1 MPRRAVFAFA
11 AALMLAGTSAQG
23 QGGRPGGRGPERDG
37 QDDPRR
43 QGVER
48 EFRQRFAQ
56 VVQRE
61 LGLDDA
67 HLRRLQATLQK
78 FEAPQRDLMR
88 LENETRRDLRL
99 QLRMGDSAE
108 QNRVE
113 KLLDDL
119 LAVQKRRIEL
129 HEQEDRD
136 LRGFLTP
143 VQRARFYG
151 LKEQLRRRVE
161 EVQMKRRGPPG
172 GSPPGGRMGPPPM

>member
-1 MPRRAVFAFA
+1 MRR
-11 AALMLAGTSAQG
+11 
-23 QGGRPGGRGPERDG
+23 
-37 QDDPRR
+37 
-43 QGVER
+43 
-48 EFRQRFAQ
+48 
-56 VVQRE
+56 
-61 LGLDDA
+61 
-67 HLRRLQATLQK
+67 
-78 FEAPQRDLMR
+78 
-88 LENETRRDLRL
+88 ENETRRDLRL
-99 QLRMGDSAE
+99 QLRMGDSAQ

-113 KLLDDL
+113 TLLDDL

-172 GSPPGGRMGPPPM
+172 GNPPGGGMGPPPM